1 LSPYLTI
8 YPDCFKTLSYLFID
22 STYDLYLGVLDD
34 GLNWLSFEKIVGQK
48 ASAVLQGR
56 VHELLNSHNISPKDL
71 KGIINVNG
79 PGFYTGLRLAE
90 GFSDVFSFFG
100 IEQFSFYSYEIPLW
114 CGYKKGTWFTKAY
127 RGEYF
132 FYHWDGENSHQKL
145 ISAKELPQAIDDSQY
160 FIHSS
165 ASLDSLSLDLIKAPI
180 ETSKLLNDY
189 PKNIFPQVLKGLKR
203 EAFYFRAP
211 EDEFKVNP

>member
-1 LSPYLTI
+1 
-8 YPDCFKTLSYLFID
+8 LSYLFID

-34 GLNWLSFEKIVGQK
+34 RLNWLSFDKHVGQK
-48 ASAVLQGR
+48 ASAIIQVKA
-56 VHELLNSHNISPKDL
+56 HEELKRHKLNPREL
-71 KGIINVNG
+71 KGIITVNG

-100 IEQFSFYSYEIPLW
+100 IKQYSFYSYEIPLW
-114 CGYKKGTWFTKAY
+114 CGYESGRWFTKAY

-132 FYHWDGENSHQKL
+132 FYKWNSEVSSQKL
-145 ISAKELPQAIDDSQY
+145 VAAKDIPSEIGDEKF

-165 ASLDSLSLDLIKAPI
+165 SSLDAISEVLIKDPV
-180 ETSKLLNDY
+180 ETIKLLKEK
-189 PKNIFPQVLKGLKR
+189 PQTVFKNVLTGLRR
-203 EAFYFRAP
+203 EPFYFRAP